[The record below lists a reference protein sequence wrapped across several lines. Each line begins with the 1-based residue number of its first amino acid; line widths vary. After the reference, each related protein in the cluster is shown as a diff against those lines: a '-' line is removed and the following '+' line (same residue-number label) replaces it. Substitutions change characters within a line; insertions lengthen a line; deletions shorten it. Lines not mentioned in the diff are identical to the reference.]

1 MDKIVVRGNDAV
13 GSGAVFIEYH
23 KDAQIAPLHLS
34 FKREDGLECNICLH
48 HDAVKELLK
57 LIVNNI

>member
-13 GSGAVFIEYH
+13 DSGAVFIEYH

-34 FKREDGLECNICLH
+34 FKRGMGLSAIFVCITTQ
-48 HDAVKELLK
+48 
-57 LIVNNI
+57 